1 MSVGASV
8 GVSAGVN
15 ASASE
20 PAEQNLAREAAPRRT
35 APIGLVVSAIASL
48 RQTVVPLVIGGF
60 AFRDNLPNLG
70 WLFVILLLFLAFNI
84 GVAYLRWLRRTYTTG
99 VEDIRVE
106 SGIVSRAAR
115 SVPYERIQD
124 VSLEQRLLPRVFGLV
139 EVKFETGAGGA
150 DDLKLAYLTESE
162 GEALRQ
168 LIRERREEEA
178 AASVGSADGGS
189 AAPVAEERGDTIFAM
204 DTRRLTT
211 FGFFEF
217 SLAVFAVIGGLAQ
230 YAETFI
236 GMEVW
241 DPDLWFGLVQSQQGA
256 LESLGFAGQVISA
269 IAGLIALLV
278 IGSATGL
285 IRTFLRDWGFVL
297 EKTARGF
304 RRRRGLFTKTDVVMP
319 THRVQALV
327 LGTGWLRYRFGWH
340 GLKFVSLAQD
350 AGSSSHVVAPFAQ
363 LEEIDPVIRAAQ
375 FEPPSQSLDW
385 HHASRKYRFDSAV
398 IEGGIFVLIAV
409 VLAGLVGAGVISGF
423 DYAPLVPLAPLA
435 AAALFVAAN
444 LYAWQFHRH
453 ALSATQIFARKG
465 LLSPVTRIAARVKLH
480 SVEIVQG
487 PIARRR
493 GYATL
498 HLGLAGGGFSIPG
511 LPLGRAREL
520 KLAILDSIATRDF
533 SQLK

>member
-1 MSVGASV
+1 MNQSLAH
-8 GVSAGVN
+8 SA
-15 ASASE
+15 E
-20 PAEQNLAREAAPRRT
+20 PQRT
-35 APIGLVVSAIASL
+35 APIGLLVTAITSI
-48 RQTVVPLVIGGF
+48 RQLVVPILVGGF
-60 AFRDNLPNLG
+60 ALRDSPIG
-70 WLFVILLLFLAFNI
+70 FGGLLFLLVAVLAGNLV
-84 GVAYLRWLRRTYTTG
+84 VAYLKWLRKTYTMG

-106 SGIVSRAAR
+106 SGIISRAAR

-124 VSLEQRLLPRVFGLV
+124 VSLEQKLLPRLFGLV

-150 DDLKLAYLTESE
+150 DDLKLAYLTEDQ
-162 GEALRQ
+162 GEALRH

-178 AASVGSADGGS
+178 AATDSSEGEV
-189 AAPVAEERGDTIFAM
+189 VASSQEESGEIIFSM
-204 DTRRLTT
+204 DTKRLAT

-217 SLAVFAVIGGLAQ
+217 SLAVFAVLGGLAQ

-409 VLAGLVGAGVISGF
+409 VLAGLVGAEVISGF